1 MINCTQP
8 LFLLTASRKLTKIQI
23 VHVVITKRMGDSH
36 EYSLYDICA
45 ENMTG
50 SYYNILAGYQ
60 VSIFLFNF
68 SGLAILS
75 EYFNADVKQGQVI
88 I

>member
-1 MINCTQP
+1 
-8 LFLLTASRKLTKIQI
+8 
-23 VHVVITKRMGDSH
+23 MGDFH
-36 EYSLYDICA
+36 DEYSRYDTCT
-45 ENMTG
+45 ENMTS

-68 SGLAILS
+68 SGLPNLS